1 MKVSDKNVE
10 FISFIAPRK
19 AGGDVF

>member
-1 MKVSDKNVE
+1 MKCSDKNVE

-19 AGGDVF
+19 AGGEVF